1 MRRTVIQNESNNM
14 NNKYNKVDELKKL
27 KSINPFSL
35 LKKGD
40 SESSDESDSD
50 NNIQEIKEDIKEE
63 VKEIQVIKE
72 IKEEI
77 KKKEIKEHK
86 LIQEIKENQDLK
98 DDKIGWNIIKQK
110 KEFDN
115 NTMKKE
121 IYDEKKEYNVD
132 LGNDKKLNSHWTVWI
147 HKSPPSDDWTLA
159 SYEKKYVISSI
170 GSFWRFFNNFISIDR
185 YNNHIYIMREDIAP
199 IWEDVNNKFG
209 GITSIKVDSI
219 QRGTRTDIS
228 IETIVMLTLMMMNE
242 TLVKDSKR
250 INGIEFSIKRRSTLI
265 KIWCNGFKD
274 TEDFS
279 KELPISL
286 INILNIEM
294 EHIGRSSQQE
304 QKITLMYKQIKPE
317 YEIGVV

>member
-1 MRRTVIQNESNNM
+1 MRRTVIHNELNNM

-40 SESSDESDSD
+40 SDSSDESESD
-50 NNIQEIKEDIKEE
+50 NIIHENKEIREGGKEIQIVREIKEDIKE
-63 VKEIQVIKE
+63 VIE
-72 IKEEI
+72 
-77 KKKEIKEHK
+77 
-86 LIQEIKENQDLK
+86 IQEIKNNQDFK

-115 NTMKKE
+115 NIMKKE

-132 LGNDKKLNSHWTVWI
+132 LGNDKKLNSHWTVWV

-185 YNNHIYIMREDIAP
+185 YCNHIYIMREDIAP

-209 GITSIKVDSI
+209 GITSIKIDSI

-242 TLVKDSKR
+242 TLVKNSKR

-274 TEDFS
+274 IEDFS

-317 YEIGVV
+317 YEIGV